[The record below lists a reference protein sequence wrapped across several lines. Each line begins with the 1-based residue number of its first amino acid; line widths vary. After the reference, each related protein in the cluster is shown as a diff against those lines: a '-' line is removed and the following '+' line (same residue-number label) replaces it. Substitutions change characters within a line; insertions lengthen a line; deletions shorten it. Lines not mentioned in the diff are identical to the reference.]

1 MPRTPSCP
9 VCGRWNEPSGQSPD
23 SHSGGCP
30 NTGQPYPG
38 WRRPDPSR
46 FVAVGS
52 FVFDPDWEPVEV
64 LSWDVYTVQP

>member
-1 MPRTPSCP
+1 MSTPSCP

-38 WRRPDPSR
+38 WTPPEPDP
-46 FVAVGS
+46 
-52 FVFDPDWEPVEV
+52 EPVEV
-64 LSWDVYTVQP
+64 LSWDRYTVQPV